1 MTTMNQTITE
11 SDRVIVPVWG
21 NHKPNIRRFWE
32 LVLHANRKIIAQI
45 FVAQTVAAI
54 ALLGLPITLSILL
67 KELIKIDTASGV
79 DYQKVTVFILL
90 FLFFELLQFQC
101 QRFCSKAQTLSGTT
115 IRHTAMM
122 CLYEHLLQHSK
133 KFTHQTQS
141 GALTS
146 SVMEAAHAITAGLW
160 IVIVDLWPTFLVTLL
175 ATLLIF
181 SIDPTIG
188 IIVVLWCLAFSYF
201 TYTAARRRNDLAK
214 KSSKTNTGFVGKLSD
229 IISNSYI
236 VRAFTAVET
245 ERESLLKNYQST
257 IDEEGTYTWQSHK
270 DRFRLDASSHLFR
283 IIAVVGATLWISGSE
298 FNIVELLLVILLT
311 NLSIRTATQG
321 TLKVDRFLQINAEI
335 YPAVDNILQQHDIRF
350 PERSEMTAQAK
361 PDLSVKNISFSY
373 LDNIKTIDG
382 ISLTIPYGQ
391 KVAVVG
397 SSGSGKSTFSDLL
410 LRQYD
415 VSHGE
420 ILFNETNI
428 KDLTQDVLYR
438 LIGSVSQSTVLF
450 NRTVFENIT
459 YGQPQFTM
467 DDVIRVAKQTNC
479 HEFIAELPK
488 GYETLVGESGLKL
501 SGGQR
506 QRLLIART
514 LLHDPSIVIL
524 DEATS
529 ALDSKTEQHIL
540 QQLKDIW
547 VEKTVITIAHR
558 LSTVVSSDRII
569 VMSHGKIIE
578 DGSHEAL
585 LAKQGKYADLW
596 KAQTTNTDAVVPEAS
611 NVIPLHAEANASLLA
626 PKKTDLETVLGTEL
640 VGREQLV
647 YPKVI
652 DKINVLIWAVLAALI
667 PLIYCIYFSILPV
680 G

>member
-1 MTTMNQTITE
+1 MTTINGTITE
-11 SDRVIVPVWG
+11 SERVVVPVWG
-21 NHKPNIRRFWE
+21 DNKPNIRRFWE
-32 LVLHANRKIIAQI
+32 LVLKANRKIIAQI

-67 KELIKIDTASGV
+67 KELIKIDTGSGLN
-79 DYQKVTVFILL
+79 YQKVAVFILL

-122 CLYEHLLQHSK
+122 CLYDHLLQHSK
-133 KFTHQTQS
+133 KFTSRTQS

-146 SVMEAAHAITAGLW
+146 SVMEAAHAVTTGLW

-175 ATLLIF
+175 ATLMIF
-181 SIDPTIG
+181 AIDPVIG
-188 IIVVLWCLAFSYF
+188 SIVVFWCLAFSYF

-214 KSSKTNTGFVGKLSD
+214 NSSKTNTGFVGKLSD

-236 VRAFTAVET
+236 VRSFTAVET
-245 ERESLLKNYQST
+245 ERDTLLKSYQSS
-257 IDEEGTYTWQSHK
+257 IDEESTYTWQSHK

-283 IIAVVGATLWISGSE
+283 IIAVVGATLWISGSD
-298 FNIVELLLVILLT
+298 FDIVELLLIVLLT

-335 YPAVDNILQQHDIRF
+335 YPAVDNILRQHDVKF
-350 PERSEMTAQAK
+350 PDNKGATYTQK
-361 PDLSVKNISFSY
+361 PDVSVNNIAFSY

-382 ISLTIPYGQ
+382 ITLTIPYGQ

-415 VSHGE
+415 VSDGDIAFGE
-420 ILFNETNI
+420 T
-428 KDLTQDVLYR
+428 KLTELPQEVLYR

-459 YGQPQFTM
+459 YGQPHFTM
-467 DDVIRVAKQTNC
+467 NDVIRVAKQTNC
-479 HEFIAELPK
+479 HEFIAELPN

-514 LLHDPSIVIL
+514 ILHDPSIVIL

-529 ALDSKTEQHIL
+529 ALDTKTEQGIL
-540 QQLKDIW
+540 HQLKEIW
-547 VEKTVITIAHR
+547 SEKTVITIAHR

-569 VMSHGKIIE
+569 VMSNGKIIE

-585 LAKQGKYADLW
+585 LALQGKYADLW
-596 KAQTTNTDAVVPEAS
+596 TAQSNKTDNAPQETS
-611 NVIPLHAEANASLLA
+611 NVIPLNTDTKASLLE
-626 PKKTDLETVLGTEL
+626 PKKSDLETVLGTEL
-640 VGREQLV
+640 AGREELV
-647 YPKVI
+647 YPTVI
-652 DKINVLIWAVLAALI
+652 NKINVLIWVILAALI
-667 PLIYCIYFSILPV
+667 PLIYCIYFSILPI
-680 G
+680 